1 MRKKTILLSMLLFG
15 ATVTMNAQ
23 TGIGTAQPN
32 QSAQLDI
39 TSSDKGVLIPRIALT
54 SATQQLQ
61 TTVANQTS
69 LLIYNTAT
77 VAAES
82 LTPGYYY
89 WDSNKWIRMIAEN
102 DESLGGV
109 KFFYM
114 PSIVINTST
123 NGTFKR
129 NLHAEYVS
137 QFTNKEF
144 VPDAT
149 TGGSVGTAVRPT
161 FLKSTGAPDEIPNTP
176 NPGDLYYYVTD
187 YDDTALEITDIDA
200 NGIMTYEVIGTGTD
214 YSFVNIVFVVK

>member
-1 MRKKTILLSMLLFG
+1 MKNKIILLSVMLFG
-15 ATVTMNAQ
+15 ATTIMSAQ

-39 TSSDKGVLIPRIALT
+39 TSSDKGVLIPRIALS

-61 TTVANQTS
+61 TTVANETS

-77 VAAES
+77 VALEG

-89 WDSNKWIRMIAEN
+89 WDSNRWLRMIVEN

-144 VPDAT
+144 IPDPV
-149 TGGSVGTAVRPT
+149 TGGSIGTTTRPT
-161 FLKSTGAPDEIPNTP
+161 FVKSDGAPDEIPNTP
-176 NPGDLYYYVTD
+176 APGDLYYYVTD
-187 YDDTALEITDIDA
+187 YDETALEITNIDED
-200 NGIMTYEVIGTGTD
+200 GIMTYNVIGTGTD